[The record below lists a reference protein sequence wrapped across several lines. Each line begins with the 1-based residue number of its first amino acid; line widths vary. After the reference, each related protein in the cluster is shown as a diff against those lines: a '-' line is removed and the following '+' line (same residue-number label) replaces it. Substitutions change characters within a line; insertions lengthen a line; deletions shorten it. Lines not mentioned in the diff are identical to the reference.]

1 MHGKPDC
8 HAMLRKRPVPRVLQ
22 GNPVRSSN
30 VGLIT
35 QQNSQAS
42 QRLTGALLCA
52 GLIAPVVFTPFVIWA
67 GMITPGYSH
76 ISSTFSDSAAQGQPH
91 PEIMGIGLLLLG
103 ILLAF
108 FAIGCLLAFP
118 RYNRLVF
125 VPLLLT
131 AFAIGGTGMFHDY
144 SRMPGASRNLEGFL
158 HNAFAV
164 MAILS
169 AVTAILLSGL
179 AARNQPGWSHLFLP
193 ALAFAV
199 AAGACGY
206 LFENVS
212 DARDG
217 LAERGFALFALGW
230 TVIVALTA
238 LASID
243 EARLP
248 RSVTAW
254 FSPEPIRDQS
264 APIDHA

>member
-1 MHGKPDC
+1 
-8 HAMLRKRPVPRVLQ
+8 MLRKRPFPRFFR
-22 GNPVRSSN
+22 GNSVQSSRID
-30 VGLIT
+30 LLA
-35 QQNSQAS
+35 QQDALSG
-42 QRLTGALLCA
+42 QRLTVALLCA
-52 GLIAPVVFTPFVIWA
+52 GLLAPIVFAPFVIWA

-91 PEIMGIGLLLLG
+91 PEIMGTGLLILG

-108 FAIGCLLAFP
+108 FAIGCLLALP

-125 VPLLLT
+125 APLLLT

-206 LFENVS
+206 LFE
-212 DARDG
+212 
-217 LAERGFALFALGW
+217 
-230 TVIVALTA
+230 
-238 LASID
+238 
-243 EARLP
+243 
-248 RSVTAW
+248 
-254 FSPEPIRDQS
+254 
-264 APIDHA
+264 

>member
-1 MHGKPDC
+1 
-8 HAMLRKRPVPRVLQ
+8 MLRKRPTPRLYR
-22 GNPVRSSN
+22 GKPVHSSN
-30 VGLIT
+30 FELLA
-35 QQNSQAS
+35 QQNSLTG

-52 GLIAPVVFTPFVIWA
+52 GLLAPIVFAPFVIWA

-125 VPLLLT
+125 TPLLLT

-144 SRMPGASRNLEGFL
+144 DRTPGVPRNLEGYL
-158 HNAFAV
+158 HNSFAV
-164 MAILS
+164 LAILS
-169 AVTAILLSGL
+169 AVVAILVSGL
-179 AARNQPGWSHLFLP
+179 ACRRQPGWSNLALP
-193 ALAFAV
+193 AVGFAIG
-199 AAGACGY
+199 AGLCGY

-217 LAERGFALFALGW
+217 LAERGFAVFALSW
-230 TVIVALTA
+230 VVIVALTA
-238 LASID
+238 LSSID
-243 EARLP
+243 EP
-248 RSVTAW
+248 RVSRFLTHDT
-254 FSPEPIRDQS
+254 IRDAS
-264 APIDHA
+264 APVDQA